1 VALDRGRTVRTTEEK
16 LAALTEVVRLLV
28 ESAGHQADCDLVVNP
43 NDGRWDYS
51 YPYEC
56 NCGLRRM
63 QQKALDLL
71 EKGE

>member
-1 VALDRGRTVRTTEEK
+1 MTAETK

-28 ESAGHQADCDLVVNP
+28 EFAGHQADCALVIHP
-43 NDGRWDYS
+43 NDGSWDYS

-56 NCGLRRM
+56 SCGLRRM

-71 EKGE
+71 EKED

>member
-1 VALDRGRTVRTTEEK
+1 MKTTEEK

-28 ESAGHQADCDLVVNP
+28 EFSGHQADCDLVVYP

-56 NCGLRRM
+56 SCGLRRL

-71 EKGE
+71 DEKTTENGR